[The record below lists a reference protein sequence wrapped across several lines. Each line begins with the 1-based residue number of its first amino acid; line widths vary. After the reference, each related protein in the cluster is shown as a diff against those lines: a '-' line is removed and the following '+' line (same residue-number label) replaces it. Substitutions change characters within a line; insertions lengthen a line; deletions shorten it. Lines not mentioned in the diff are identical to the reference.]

1 MIRIYSLMFALLIL
15 ESTLGLHGQTLILN
29 DAITGAPSTGP
40 LARIPLDSKSRLQ
53 LDRALKAKN
62 YKTAEALLIHHIR
75 QNPRSPRLLVLLGN
89 ISFLGGNNLNSAIAF
104 KKAEVLGPLEEP
116 ARFMLALDY
125 VILKRNE
132 WARQEFGKLVE
143 ASPENALYH
152 YWLSKVEYDDNK
164 FAASIEHAQ
173 KAIELDSTFER
184 AYDTLGLCYEARGE
198 HEKAVRSYKEAI
210 RLNRESKTPSPWPPQ
225 NLGAL
230 LVKLNQLDQAED
242 YLRESLRYAPDFPR
256 VHYQLGRLWEKRKNY
271 SEALG
276 ELKLAVKND
285 PTFPDPHYT
294 LGRIQWKVGEKEA
307 AEASWKT
314 FEELKKIAQKQKS
327 RVIPLPSDIAG
338 PAPPEKSSQA
348 GSATSHP

>member
-1 MIRIYSLMFALLIL
+1 MTRIHSLIFALLIL
-15 ESTLGLHGQTLILN
+15 GPALGLHGQTLILK
-29 DAITGAPSTGP
+29 DPITGAPSTGP
-40 LARIPLDSKSRLQ
+40 LANIPLNSKSRLQ

-62 YKTAEALLIHHIR
+62 YKNAEALLIRHIR

-125 VILKRNE
+125 VILKRND

-143 ASPENALYH
+143 VSPENALYH

-164 FAASIEHAQ
+164 FTASLKHAQ

-198 HEKAVRSYKEAI
+198 HEKAVTSYKEAV
-210 RLNRESKTPSPWPPQ
+210 RLNREKKTPSPWPPQ

-242 YLRESLRYAPDFPR
+242 YILESLRYAPDFPR
-256 VHYQLGRLWEKRKNY
+256 AHYQMGRLWEKRKNY
-271 SEALG
+271 PAALE

-285 PTFPDPHYT
+285 PSFPDPHYT
-294 LGRIQWKVGEKEA
+294 LGRIQWEVGEKEA
-307 AEASWKT
+307 AEASWKK
-314 FEELKKIAQKQKS
+314 FEDLKKTARKQKS
-327 RVIPLPSDIAG
+327 RVIPLSGDVAVPFPLENPSPVD
-338 PAPPEKSSQA
+338 STTSQ
-348 GSATSHP
+348 P